1 VAGLTA
7 ALCLAER
14 GLQPLVLEGD
24 PAYFGGRLSEKP
36 AAAFA
41 YPENQPAEVFPAE
54 HGIHGFWS
62 QYRNLKGILAR
73 HDIRPKFVQA
83 NRQEWVHGTEKRVK
97 RAELG
102 RVVRRT
108 WWPAPFHY
116 GALWFRPSFWRMV
129 GWRDWLSIPAVLG
142 SLVVAVGIDPLAEYK
157 KMEGLTLADFCKGWP
172 PAIRAFVASLARS
185 GLSAHPE
192 DVPLSGFIAFLRFY
206 SLLRRDSQGFE
217 YLAGDSGRAVIDP
230 MVDRIRELGGQVRA
244 DCRVSHLDR
253 LSGDNGGW
261 VVHLADGSLRTASSV
276 ILACDATGTRRIMLD
291 SPDTRELAANFHW
304 PRGMET
310 IVVRL
315 WFAGQPHPK
324 AEAGILSGNF
334 AADNFFWLHR
344 FQDRFQEWH
353 RRTGQSALEAHVYG
367 PPELISEPDKVIL
380 EKVTA
385 DFGRI
390 YPALKDKVI
399 HRTIQRNSATHTLFA
414 IGTLAEHLGIRTPWP
429 GLFCCGDWVR
439 HPSPALFLE
448 RACLTGIEAAN
459 AVLLTRGQSPFP
471 LEQHTR
477 PELLSRLVGAYVRMM
492 RSSIRGSR

>member
-1 VAGLTA
+1 MAGLSA
-7 ALCLAER
+7 AVCLAER
-14 GLQPLVLEGD
+14 GLAPLVLEAD
-24 PAYFGGRLSEKP
+24 PAYFGGRLSGKP
-36 AAAFA
+36 AAVFA
-41 YPENQPAEVFPAE
+41 SPENQTLHTFPAE

-62 QYRNLKGILAR
+62 AYRNLKSLLAR
-73 HDIRPKFVQA
+73 HEIRPEFVRA
-83 NRQEWVHGTEKRVK
+83 DRQEWVHGTAKKVK

-185 GLSAHPE
+185 GLSGHPE

-206 SLLRRDSQGFE
+206 TLLRRDSQGFE
-217 YLAGDSGRAVIDP
+217 YLAEASATAIIDP
-230 MVDRIRELGGQVRA
+230 LVARIGELGGTCQA
-244 DCRVSHLDR
+244 GCRVDRLER
-253 LSGDNGGW
+253 LSGRGW
-261 VVHLADGSLRTASSV
+261 QVCLADGCTLTAQYV
-276 ILACDATGTRRIMLD
+276 ILACDAPGTQQIMLN
-291 SPDTRELAANFHW
+291 SPATRQLAETFHW
-304 PRGMET
+304 PRGLET

-315 WFAGQPHPK
+315 WFSGQPHSK

-344 FQDRFQEWH
+344 FQACFKAS
-353 RRTGQSALEAHVYG
+353 GQSALEAHIYG
-367 PPELISEPDKVIL
+367 PPGLLKEPDQLLL

-385 DFGRI
+385 DFARI
-390 YPALKDKVI
+390 YPALEGKVI
-399 HRTIQRNSATHTLFA
+399 HRTLQRNPATHTLFA

-439 HPSPALFLE
+439 HPNPALFLE

-459 AVLLTRGQSPFP
+459 AVLLGLGQSPFQV
-471 LEQHTR
+471 EGYKR
-477 PELLSRLVGAYVRMM
+477 PELLSRLVSGYVRMM
-492 RSSIRGSR
+492 RSSIRGAR

>member
-1 VAGLTA
+1 MAGLCA
-7 ALCLAER
+7 GVCLAER
-14 GLQPLVLEGD
+14 GLAPLVLEAD
-24 PAYFGGRLSEKP
+24 PSVFGGRLSEKLP
-36 AAAFA
+36 APVAF
-41 YPENQPAEVFPAE
+41 PPNIPPTLFPAE
-54 HGIHGFWS
+54 HGIHGFWA
-62 QYRNLKGILAR
+62 QYRNLKALLAR
-73 HDIRPKFVQA
+73 HNIQPEFVKA
-83 NRQEWVHGTEKRVK
+83 DRQEWIHGDGRRVR
-97 RAELG
+97 RAEMG

-217 YLAGDSGRAVIDP
+217 YLAADSGQAVITP
-230 MVDRIRELGGQVRA
+230 LVARLRQLGGVAQLG
-244 DCRVSHLDR
+244 CRVARLDR
-253 LSGDNGGW
+253 LETGW
-261 VVHLADGSLRTASSV
+261 QVILEDGRAYDAANVV
-276 ILACDATGTRRIMLD
+276 LACDAPGTRRLMLD
-291 SPDTRELAANFHW
+291 SPVTRPLAEKFHW
-304 PRGMET
+304 PRGLET

-315 WFAGQPHPK
+315 WFGDKPPPK
-324 AEAGILSGNF
+324 AEAGILSGDF

-344 FQDRFQEWH
+344 FQTVFKEWH
-353 RRTGQSALEAHVYG
+353 RQTGGAALEAHIYG
-367 PPELISEPDKVIL
+367 PPELLLEPDNVLI

-385 DFGRI
+385 DFARI
-390 YPALKDKVI
+390 YPALTDKVV
-399 HRTIQRNSATHTLFA
+399 HRTFRRNSPTHTLFA

-448 RACLTGIEAAN
+448 RACVTGIEAAN
-459 AVLLTRGQSPFP
+459 AVLQATDQLIFP
-471 LEQHTR
+471 LEPHRR
-477 PELLSRLVGAYVRMM
+477 PELLSRFVGGYVRMM

>member
-1 VAGLTA
+1 MAGLCA
-7 ALCLAER
+7 AICLAER
-14 GLQPLVLEGD
+14 GLAPLVLEGD
-24 PAYFGGRLSEKP
+24 PAVFGGRLSEKP
-36 AAAFA
+36 AASFAF
-41 YPENQPAEVFPAE
+41 PENEQVTVFPAE

-62 QYRNLKGILAR
+62 QYRNLKGLLAR
-73 HDIRPKFVQA
+73 HNIRPEFVRA
-83 NRQEWVHGTEKRVK
+83 DRQEWVQGDGKRVR
-97 RAELG
+97 RAEMG

-217 YLAGDSGRAVIDP
+217 YLAGDAGKAVIEP
-230 MVDRIRELGGQVRA
+230 LLARLEQLGGKAQA
-244 DCRVSHLDR
+244 GCRVER
-253 LSGDNGGW
+253 LERLEAGW
-261 VVHLADGSLRTASSV
+261 RVVLEDGRTYDGVANV
-276 ILACDATGTRRIMLD
+276 VLACDAPGTRRIMLN
-291 SPDTRELAANFHW
+291 SPVTQALAEKFHW
-304 PRGMET
+304 PRGLET

-315 WFAGQPHPK
+315 WFSEKPHPK
-324 AEAGILSGNF
+324 AEAGIISGDF

-344 FQDRFQEWH
+344 FQTAFLEWH
-353 RRTGQSALEAHVYG
+353 RRTGGAALEAHIYG
-367 PPELISEPDKVIL
+367 PPELLLEPDEALL

-390 YPALKDKVI
+390 YPALKDKII
-399 HRTIQRNSATHTLFA
+399 HRTFRRNPPTHTLFA

-448 RACLTGIEAAN
+448 RACVTGIEAAN
-459 AVLLTRGQSPFP
+459 AVLQAEGLPVFS
-471 LEQHTR
+471 LEPHR
-477 PELLSRLVGAYVRMM
+477 KPELISRFVGGYIRMM